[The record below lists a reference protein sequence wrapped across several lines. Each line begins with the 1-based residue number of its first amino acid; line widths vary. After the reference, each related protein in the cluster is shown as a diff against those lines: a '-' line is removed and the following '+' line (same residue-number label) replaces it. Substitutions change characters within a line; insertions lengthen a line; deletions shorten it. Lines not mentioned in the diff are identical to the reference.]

1 MSNQDE
7 IGTQM
12 LRIAFYNQES
22 EVRGRWSWVR
32 GQNRGHKLIKPRKKA
47 KTKKISIFDPC
58 FDP

>member
-47 KTKKISIFDPC
+47 KKKIDI
-58 FDP
+58 